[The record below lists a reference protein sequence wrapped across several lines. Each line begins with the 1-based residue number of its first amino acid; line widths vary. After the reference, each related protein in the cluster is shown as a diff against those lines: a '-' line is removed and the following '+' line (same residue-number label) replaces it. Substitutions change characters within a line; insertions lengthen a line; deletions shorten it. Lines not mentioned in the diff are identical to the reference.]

1 MVQHQTDITL
11 TRVPGRHQ
19 VQQQQQQLLKQL
31 QIQQHNQQQQQQHHP
46 FFSIP
51 SGQNQINTQRTF
63 AKKFV
68 LSFFVDIEKTI
79 IYLNTE

>member
-31 QIQQHNQQQQQQHHP
+31 QIQQHNQQQQQQQQHHP

-51 SGQNQINTQRTF
+51 SGQNQINTQGTF
-63 AKKFV
+63 EKN
-68 LSFFVDIEKTI
+68 LS
-79 IYLNTE
+79 